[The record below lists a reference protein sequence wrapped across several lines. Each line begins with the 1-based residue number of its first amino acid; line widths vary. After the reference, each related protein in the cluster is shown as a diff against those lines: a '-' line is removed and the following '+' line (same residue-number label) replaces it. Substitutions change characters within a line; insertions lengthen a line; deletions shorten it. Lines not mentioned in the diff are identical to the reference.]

1 MRELGQR
8 CQDVELTHDRLRHQ
22 VDLTTPATSKLSYLT
37 APTLE
42 QHQQQLKHHH
52 QQPQKQQPQ
61 HQDRHR
67 AQQLERREA
76 AVLQLVPPMVRRLR
90 HLWRARR
97 ALPVAVLSQ
106 AVQGQQHHEECE
118 HHHDHT
124 NDKPHLVPLTR
135 RPAHLRRPTGHASTS
150 RHHYVRFAAIGTTS
164 A

>member
-22 VDLTTPATSKLSYLT
+22 VDLTTPATPKLNYQMAQTWEHLK
-37 APTLE
+37 LR
-42 QHQQQLKHHH
+42 QQKHQVQQ
-52 QQPQKQQPQ
+52 
-61 HQDRHR
+61 R

-118 HHHDHT
+118 HHHDHI

-135 RPAHLRRPTGHASTS
+135 RPAHLRRPTGHALTS
-150 RHHYVRFAAIGTTS
+150 RHHYVHFAAIGTTS

>member
-8 CQDVELTHDRLRHQ
+8 CHDVANTHDRLQHQ
-22 VDLTTPATSKLSYLT
+22 VDLTTPATLKLNYQMD
-37 APTLE
+37 PTWE
-42 QHQQQLKHHH
+42 HHKHQRQKH
-52 QQPQKQQPQ
+52 QVQ
-61 HQDRHR
+61 HR

-97 ALPVAVLSQ
+97 ARPVAVLSQ

-118 HHHDHT
+118 HHHDHI
-124 NDKPHLVPLTR
+124 NAKPHLVLLTR
-135 RPAHLRRPTGHASTS
+135 RREHQPRPTGPASTS
-150 RHHYVRFAAIGTTS
+150 LLHYEHFAATGTTY